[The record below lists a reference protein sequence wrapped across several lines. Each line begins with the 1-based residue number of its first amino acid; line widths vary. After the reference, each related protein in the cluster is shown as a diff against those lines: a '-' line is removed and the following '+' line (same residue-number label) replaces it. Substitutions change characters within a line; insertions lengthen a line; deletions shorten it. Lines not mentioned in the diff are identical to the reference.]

1 MHVLSAFIERE
12 LEGEGVSVLS
22 KVMELVNGSPRLVS
36 RKSAAPTWLS
46 TLFHTMSL
54 VRPDS
59 ANLKHFLALLGASR
73 WNHEPGDL
81 GSIPALPWETSSHLR
96 M

>member
-1 MHVLSAFIERE
+1 MHVLSVFRERE
-12 LEGEGVSVLS
+12 VEVEGVSVIP

-36 RKSAAPTWLS
+36 RKSASHTWFS
-46 TLFHTMSL
+46 TLFHTMS
-54 VRPDS
+54 VFRPDS

-73 WNHEPGDL
+73 WNHGPGDL
-81 GSIPALPWETSSHLR
+81 ESIPALPWEISSHLR